1 MVVFYTVGIVLIFLV
16 VAICVAAAV
25 VAAVTAAV
33 SAAVPAD
40 ADTSRVCSV
49 CNCIMYVRTI
59 QVLTAKKGM
68 LGSN

>member
-49 CNCIMYVRTI
+49 CNCIMYALFRC
-59 QVLTAKKGM
+59 
-68 LGSN
+68 